1 MEDHVYRV
9 VELAG
14 SSPEGISQAI
24 DNAVT
29 RASRSLR
36 NLRWFE
42 VTRITGHV
50 EEGKV
55 GHYQVVIKA
64 GFTLED

>member
-1 MEDHVYRV
+1 MEDHVYKV

-24 DNAVT
+24 ENAVN
-29 RASRSLR
+29 RASKTLR
-36 NLRWFE
+36 HMRWFE
-42 VTRITGHV
+42 VSRISGHIDQ
-50 EEGKV
+50 GKV